1 MGDRDRPARA
11 EERQRR
17 GHPSGRGR
25 GDLRRD
31 PQRGARRGTAPAPG
45 REAARRAPGPA
56 GRGRAPARPPGQG
69 AAARRPRRRGGSVG
83 SPLRSASGAGDA
95 PWLLDTS
102 VVIDLT
108 DPAVLAALPETTAI
122 SVVTIAELAAG
133 PLVTDDDAERARRQ
147 RHLQEVEALFDPIP
161 VDAAA
166 ARAFGE
172 IVSAVRRSGR
182 QPRRRQF
189 DLLIAAVARANRLAV
204 ATRNPVDLAG
214 LEDLVEVHAV

>member
-1 MGDRDRPARA
+1 M
-11 EERQRR
+11 
-17 GHPSGRGR
+17 
-25 GDLRRD
+25 
-31 PQRGARRGTAPAPG
+31 
-45 REAARRAPGPA
+45 
-56 GRGRAPARPPGQG
+56 
-69 AAARRPRRRGGSVG
+69 
-83 SPLRSASGAGDA
+83 RSASGAGQA

-108 DPAVLAALPETTAI
+108 DPAGLAALPGTTAI
-122 SVVTIAELAAG
+122 SVVTVAELAAG

-182 QPRRRQF
+182 QPRRQF

-204 ATRNPVDLAG
+204 ATLDPVDLAG
-214 LEDLVEVHAV
+214 PEDLVEVHAV

>member
-1 MGDRDRPARA
+1 VGRP
-11 EERQRR
+11 
-17 GHPSGRGR
+17 
-25 GDLRRD
+25 L
-31 PQRGARRGTAPAPG
+31 
-45 REAARRAPGPA
+45 
-56 GRGRAPARPPGQG
+56 
-69 AAARRPRRRGGSVG
+69 
-83 SPLRSASGAGDA
+83 SPASGAAGP

-108 DPAVLAALPETTAI
+108 DPAVVAALPETTAI
-122 SVVTIAELAAG
+122 SVVTLAELAAG

-147 RHLQEVEALFDPIP
+147 RHLQEVEALYDPIP

-182 QPRRRQF
+182 QSRRRQF

-204 ATRNPVDLAG
+204 ATRNPGDLAG
-214 LEDLVEVHAV
+214 LDGLVEVHAV

>member
-1 MGDRDRPARA
+1 MSSAV
-11 EERQRR
+11 
-17 GHPSGRGR
+17 
-25 GDLRRD
+25 
-31 PQRGARRGTAPAPG
+31 
-45 REAARRAPGPA
+45 GPVD
-56 GRGRAPARPPGQG
+56 
-69 AAARRPRRRGGSVG
+69 S
-83 SPLRSASGAGDA
+83 

-108 DPAVLAALPETTAI
+108 DPAVIAALPETTAI
-122 SVVTIAELAAG
+122 SVVTLAELAAG
-133 PLVTDDDAERARRQ
+133 PLVAADDAERARRQ
-147 RHLQEVEALFDPIP
+147 WLLQEVEALYDPIP

-172 IVSAVRRSGR
+172 IVSAVRRAGR

-214 LEDLVEVHAV
+214 VDDLVEVHAI

>member
-1 MGDRDRPARA
+1 V
-11 EERQRR
+11 
-17 GHPSGRGR
+17 
-25 GDLRRD
+25 
-31 PQRGARRGTAPAPG
+31 
-45 REAARRAPGPA
+45 GPL
-56 GRGRAPARPPGQG
+56 
-69 AAARRPRRRGGSVG
+69 
-83 SPLRSASGAGDA
+83 LRSGSGAGQA

-102 VVIDLT
+102 VVVDLT

-147 RHLQEVEALFDPIP
+147 RHLQEVEALYDPIL

-166 ARAFGE
+166 ARAFGAL
-172 IVSAVRRSGR
+172 VSAVRRSGR

>member
-1 MGDRDRPARA
+1 MSSAV
-11 EERQRR
+11 
-17 GHPSGRGR
+17 
-25 GDLRRD
+25 
-31 PQRGARRGTAPAPG
+31 
-45 REAARRAPGPA
+45 GPVD
-56 GRGRAPARPPGQG
+56 
-69 AAARRPRRRGGSVG
+69 S
-83 SPLRSASGAGDA
+83 

-108 DPAVLAALPETTAI
+108 DPAVIAALPETTAI
-122 SVVTIAELAAG
+122 SVVTLAELAAG
-133 PLVTDDDAERARRQ
+133 PLVAADDAERARRQ
-147 RHLQEVEALFDPIP
+147 RHLQEVEALYDPIP

-172 IVSAVRRSGR
+172 IVSAVRRAGR

-214 LEDLVEVHAV
+214 VDDLVEVHAI